1 VTTVVVALGPEVAP
15 DRLVT
20 LVARAGAQPLAVSSD
35 AGSFAVHL
43 SSAAPDVA
51 LVDLELTRAW
61 PREMAEI
68 VAAHPQIAFVGLCC
82 GQAPAEMAQALA
94 VGVSGF
100 VAHDC
105 EPQEM
110 TTVLRAAAAGR
121 RAIPAPLLD
130 LLLTGAAELLRERG
144 TGAADADERAT
155 QMRAL
160 LATPGALAPVFQPIA
175 DLRSPRQFGWL
186 ALTRFAATP
195 AAETGARFAEARELG
210 LTAELELAAAAAAL
224 AEADRLPAP
233 ALLFIKA
240 SCGTIAT
247 NGLEPLLEDASAPR
261 LVIELSGVGDISDRE
276 GFNAAVDRLRHRGV
290 RFAVDETGA
299 GFGRLD
305 EVLDLS
311 PAFVRLAGGLT
322 RGIDADR
329 TRRALALT
337 VISFASH
344 LGARVIAD
352 QIETPEE
359 LDALRRLGVGYGLG
373 FHIGRPQALPERAP
387 AMPAVAPVDAA
398 EPAPDDAPVE
408 ERPRLHVQWAR
419 SQSRHDLGLPARAL
433 ASFESASA
441 GVLKLLGQRLP
452 DTTSYIGL
460 LDPQGTALR
469 IVDAA
474 PAEGSGLDVGTSFP
488 LDESLDQLAATGRLA
503 QLTASGA
510 VSVPTPATGWAVVP
524 FAGTPER
531 PVATL
536 STVTHTGE
544 LDDAALD
551 LLRDAAGVLSGV
563 LHHEH
568 GEDAERVAA
577 ALRELSGR
585 DRFTGLLNAHRFR
598 EVLDDANA
606 HAAARGGLTF
616 VVAVNVSNLDALAER
631 LGQTV
636 SGLVLKDVARSL
648 ALEADHVDAVG
659 RVGPTTYGCVLFGRR
674 ASEVDYFCNSV
685 ADRVAGVARRRGA
698 TVEMRTGVER
708 LGLRASSE
716 DTWQAAVDRLFAG

>member
-1 VTTVVVALGPEVAP
+1 VTTVVLALGPGVAP
-15 DRLVT
+15 ERLVT
-20 LVARAGAQPLAVSSD
+20 LVARAGASPVAVTSD
-35 AGSFAVHL
+35 ADAFAAQL
-43 SSAAPDVA
+43 SDAPPDVA
-51 LVDLELTRAW
+51 LVDLELTRTE
-61 PREMAEI
+61 PQQMAAI
-68 VAAHPQIAFVGLCC
+68 VAAHPHVPVVGLCC

-94 VGVSGF
+94 IGVSGF
-100 VAHDC
+100 IAHDC
-105 EPQEM
+105 DPKEM
-110 TTVLRAAAAGR
+110 AAVLRTAVAGHS
-121 RAIPAPLLD
+121 AVSGPLLD
-130 LLLTGAAELLRERG
+130 LLLAGAAEQLRDRVIGTVDRGERV
-144 TGAADADERAT
+144 E

-160 LATPGALAPVFQPIA
+160 LATPAALVPVFQPIA

-186 ALTRFAATP
+186 ALTRFAGTP
-195 AAETGARFAEARELG
+195 PAETGARFAEARELG
-210 LTAELELAAAAAAL
+210 LAAELELAAAAAAL
-224 AEADRLPAP
+224 AQADRLPAP
-233 ALLFIKA
+233 ALLFVKA
-240 SCGTIAT
+240 SGSTIASH
-247 NGLEPLLEDASAPR
+247 GLDQLLDDAFAPR
-261 LVIELSGVGDISDRE
+261 LVIEMTGVGEIPDRE

-352 QIETPEE
+352 QIETADE

-373 FHIGRPQALPERAP
+373 FHIGRPQVLPERTPTTA
-387 AMPAVAPVDAA
+387 AAVPTTAD
-398 EPAPDDAPVE
+398 EPDPDAPLE
-408 ERPRLHVQWAR
+408 DRPRLPVQWAR
-419 SQSRHDLGLPARAL
+419 SNPRQDLGLSARAR
-433 ASFESASA
+433 ASFEDASA
-441 GVLKLLGQRLP
+441 GMLKLLGQRLP
-452 DTTSYIGL
+452 DTTSYVAL
-460 LDPQGTALR
+460 LDPQGAALR

-474 PAEGSGLDVGTSFP
+474 PAEGSGLDVGTWFP
-488 LDESLDQLAATGRLA
+488 LDESLDELAATGRVA
-503 QLTASGA
+503 QLMASGA
-510 VSVPTPATGWAVVP
+510 VTVPAPATGWAVVP

-531 PVATL
+531 PLATL
-536 STVTHTGE
+536 TTLTTTGE

-551 LLRDAAGVLSGV
+551 LLRDAAGVLGGV
-563 LHHEH
+563 LHHEY
-568 GEDAERVAA
+568 GEDVERLAA

-598 EVLDDANA
+598 EVLEAANA
-606 HAAARGGLTF
+606 RAVARGGLTF

-631 LGQTV
+631 MGQTV
-636 SGLVLKDVARSL
+636 GGLVLKDVARSL

-674 ASEVDYFCNSV
+674 ASEIDYFCSSV
-685 ADRVAGVARRRGA
+685 TDRVAGLARRRGA

-708 LGLRASSE
+708 LGLRPSSE
-716 DTWQAAVDRLFAG
+716 DTWQAAVDRLFA